1 MTSIDEEIAA
11 LLHALETKPGLKTI
25 RAAVK
30 ALTPKAQP
38 RVAKPKPTKKT
49 DAEKRHARIVGQ
61 IRRLL
66 SRKAAAEAAVTAYC
80 AEPKNSMLSWDAI
93 NGQAALP
100 GLLNMLEWHRV
111 NNPEHY
117 AAAQATS

>member
-1 MTSIDEEIAA
+1 MASIDEEIAA

-30 ALTPKAQP
+30 ALAPRAQP
-38 RVAKPKPTKKT
+38 RVAKLKPPKKT

-61 IRRLL
+61 IRGLL
-66 SRKAAAEAAVTAYC
+66 SRKAAADAAVAAYR

-93 NGQAALP
+93 NGEASLP

-111 NNPEHY
+111 NSPEHY
-117 AAAQATS
+117 AQAQTTS